1 MVDPHTGGPEPPPT
15 DTGEN
20 PTSISVEDF
29 QPRVP
34 IEPLPESRKR
44 TRSDCAFTPVESTGR
59 VTTREVWK
67 LIDSLK
73 LIIHHQTALIEST
86 KTEIEEVKHDQNVL
100 RDQNEKLYEEIRAMR
115 AQIDAFPP
123 APASR
128 TWAAVA
134 ASGNVAPPQQNDS
147 RPDRDLN
154 CVRISTQRSF
164 VDPADN
170 NNSDGNTFGRY
181 LPTDSANSH
190 IRTALMN
197 APTTQDAQVAGVCTT
212 KTGYVI
218 RFKDTESAELARN
231 NTEWLNERGNNTKM
245 VKPRFG
251 IVVHR
256 TPTEHFDLE
265 SANTQAIEKIMDKN
279 SLTGQGFQIEEVAWL
294 KKKDKILWKF
304 ASLGIWFDSAEG
316 AERILNNGLLVGQR
330 YIVRVERREIK
341 KKRCFRCQSFGH
353 LAWS

>member
-20 PTSISVEDF
+20 PTSFSVEDF

-44 TRSDCAFTPVESTGR
+44 TQSDGAFTPLENTGR

-67 LIDSLK
+67 LINSLK

-86 KTEIEEVKHDQNVL
+86 KAEIEEVKHNQNVL
-100 RDQNEKLYEEIRAMR
+100 HDQNEKLHKEMRAMR
-115 AQIDAFPP
+115 AQIETLPP
-123 APASR
+123 APSSR

-134 ASGNVAPPQQNDS
+134 ASGNVAPPQQTNS
-147 RPDRDLN
+147 QPNKDLN
-154 CVRISTQRSF
+154 CIRISTQRSF

-170 NNSDGNTFGRY
+170 NNSDGNAFGRY
-181 LPTDSANSH
+181 LPTDSANNH

-197 APTTQDAQVAGVCTT
+197 APTTQDAQVAGIGTT

-218 RFKDTESAELARN
+218 RFKDTKSAELARN
-231 NTEWLNERGNNTKM
+231 NTKWLNELGNNTKM

-251 IVVHR
+251 IVMHR
-256 TPTEHFDLE
+256 TPTEHFNLE
-265 SANTQAIEKIMDKN
+265 SANTQAIEKIMDEN
-279 SLTGQGFQIEEVAWL
+279 GPTGQGFQIEEVAWL
-294 KKKDKILWKF
+294 KRKDKILGKF
-304 ASLGIWFDSAEG
+304 ASLGIWFDSTEG

-330 YIVRVERREIK
+330 YIGSVEHREIK
-341 KKRCFRCQSFGH
+341 KKRCFRCQSFRH
-353 LAWS
+353 LAW